1 MAVRSGYSGLQ
12 IGLHWV
18 IAVLIVSAWWTGD
31 GARSALDAYEKTAVA
46 PGFVPHVALGL
57 AILALV
63 VLRVIVR
70 LTRGAPEAPGVP
82 GSLSVRAAGWGH
94 LLIYV
99 LMIGVPLG
107 GISAWFLGLETGDIH
122 ALFANVLMVVVLGHT
137 AFALYHQYV
146 VKDGLLRRMMK
157 AE

>member
-1 MAVRSGYSGLQ
+1 MALRSGYSRIQ
-12 IGLHWV
+12 IGLHWL
-18 IAVLIVSAWWTGD
+18 IAILIVTAWWTGD
-31 GARSALDAYEKTAVA
+31 GARAALDAFEESGAA

-70 LTRGAPEAPGVP
+70 LSRGAPTAPGVP
-82 GSLSVRAAGWGH
+82 GSLAVKAAGWGH
-94 LLIYV
+94 LLIYA

-122 ALFANVLMVVVLGHT
+122 ALFANALMVIVLGHT
-137 AFALYHQYV
+137 AFALYHQYI